1 MFKLKTLLLLSI
13 LPLAYLIYHL
23 IGFENGINAY
33 VHKIKVLKNM
43 QIEQEELKKEIN
55 YYKTKIFL
63 LDDDDINIDFLEETL
78 INKELQF
85 LKDSKIGLKLTSSSR
100 LETKVIAL

>member
-33 VHKIKVLKNM
+33 VQKIKILKNK
-43 QIEQEELKKEIN
+43 QIQQEELKKEID
-55 YYKTKIFL
+55 YYKTKILL
-63 LDDDDINIDFLEETL
+63 LDDEDINIDFLEE
-78 INKELQF
+78 KSYELGESPKNAF
-85 LKDSKIGLKLTSSSR
+85 T
-100 LETKVIAL
+100 VIIK

>member
-33 VHKIKVLKNM
+33 VHKLKVLNNQ
-43 QIEQEELKKEIN
+43 QIQQEELKKEID
-55 YYKTKIFL
+55 YYRTKIL
-63 LDDDDINIDFLEETL
+63 LLGDENINLDFLEE
-78 INKELQF
+78 KSYELGESPKNAF
-85 LKDSKIGLKLTSSSR
+85 T
-100 LETKVIAL
+100 VIIK